1 MDYSERVQRR
11 YIDLT
16 KPMIPFHFLLQRC
29 VSIRLLMSSCCLD
42 LFGTY
47 QYQYEKLLWESVTQ
61 YVSVCVCL
69 CVWHYSTRMRWHTYI
84 HTNIY
89 FNIYPSISY
98 HLMALSSSFCSSLFS
113 PFCVGFLFPP
123 RFVVL
128 FIVFLSFVSVFDFI
142 FYFYTLS
149 DRGRGGTRRETDNLA
164 RRHPHWITAG
174 GGWWEEILLKR
185 KTPIIVGEQIQLHVR
200 TAGSIICTISEWN
213 PNRQTD
219 RQTDPE
225 REREREREREILTEQ
240 AYAALGPMQG

>member
-98 HLMALSSSFCSSLFS
+98 HLMALSSSFCSSLVVVSTLFLAVS
-113 PFCVGFLFPP
+113 ARALFPLVW
-123 RFVVL
+123 VVYSLGSMNRADHPSNRILVLNTEHTPL
-128 FIVFLSFVSVFDFI
+128 FMNCGNEDYPDWCDIA
-142 FYFYTLS
+142 Y
-149 DRGRGGTRRETDNLA
+149 ETVLPN
-164 RRHPHWITAG
+164 TNV
-174 GGWWEEILLKR
+174 K
-185 KTPIIVGEQIQLHVR
+185 
-200 TAGSIICTISEWN
+200 SCSICTTVLAVLAIIS
-213 PNRQTD
+213 
-219 RQTDPE
+219 
-225 REREREREREILTEQ
+225 
-240 AYAALGPMQG
+240 